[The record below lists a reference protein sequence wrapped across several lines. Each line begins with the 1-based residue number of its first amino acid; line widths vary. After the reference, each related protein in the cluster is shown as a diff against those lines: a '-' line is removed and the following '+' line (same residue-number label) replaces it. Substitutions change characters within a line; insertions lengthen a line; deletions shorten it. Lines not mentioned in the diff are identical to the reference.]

1 MGSSI
6 IILIIVAI
14 IVILALAFLIRALRS
29 RSRRSG
35 GGGQEAEGES
45 SQLYVGNLSYRVHE
59 RDLRRFF
66 SKYGE
71 ITHLKVVK
79 DRETRRSKGFG
90 FVSYASPN
98 EANRALVAHGEM
110 MSGRNIVV
118 RLAKPRS

>member
-6 IILIIVAI
+6 IVIIIIAI
-14 IVILALAFLIRALRS
+14 VVILALAFAIRALRNRHS
-29 RSRRSG
+29 SDDQQ
-35 GGGQEAEGES
+35 QEAS
-45 SQLYVGNLSYRVHE
+45 QQLYIGNLSYRVHE

-79 DRETRRSKGFG
+79 DRDTRRSKGFG
-90 FVSYASPN
+90 FVTFESAA
-98 EANRALVAHGEM
+98 EANRALAAHGEV

-118 RLAKPRS
+118 RLAKPR